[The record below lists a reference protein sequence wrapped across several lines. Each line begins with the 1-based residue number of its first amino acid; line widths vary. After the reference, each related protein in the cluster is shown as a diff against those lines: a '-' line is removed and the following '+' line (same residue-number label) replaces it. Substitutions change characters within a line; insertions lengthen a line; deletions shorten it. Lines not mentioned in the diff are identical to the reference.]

1 MAFLIIG
8 FVLVAYFEL
17 PILAVALIG
26 LAVALY
32 DYYINN
38 SKGKSSGR
46 RGGLI
51 LMESSYSYKDPS
63 TDNVITKKKS

>member
-46 RGGLI
+46 RGG
-51 LMESSYSYKDPS
+51 
-63 TDNVITKKKS
+63 